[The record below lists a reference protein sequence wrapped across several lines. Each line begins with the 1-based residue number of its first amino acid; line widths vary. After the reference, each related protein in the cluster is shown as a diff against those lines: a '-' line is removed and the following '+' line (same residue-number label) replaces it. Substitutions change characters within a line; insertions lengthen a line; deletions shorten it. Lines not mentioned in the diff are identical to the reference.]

1 MERLTKRWG
10 ANHAVPTKIN
20 LDFIF
25 DLDDAT
31 SQGLTDIF
39 DRLAAYEGT
48 GLEPEEARKLA
59 VAKEDGRLVVQ
70 PFKVGDTVYRVVKK
84 KKYLNNPKNTM
95 YLKEI
100 VIKPE
105 NAHKYITEIGKTV
118 FLTSEEAVA
127 ALGAKK
133 GEKNMRPIPF
143 ITTMVQAVRDERK
156 SVIRMICED
165 GNDYTVPDIRFLDS
179 EKRTYAVHNYADKE
193 HSEKLSTV
201 ERTCPICHGD
211 ILYVQE
217 EWRAKEAGY
226 PPPYS
231 IIEYKAGGEE
241 KFDDIVAIPTAE
253 GEWKPAIEMPE
264 EAARLLLLVKAVR
277 AERLQEITAE
287 DALKECGVSERPYFM
302 YETVG
307 QLEAYA
313 RKRFKELWDSA
324 IPKDKLR
331 IYGWEANPWVWVIN
345 FERISKEASKGE
357 GYETI

>member
-133 GEKNMRPIPF
+133 GEKI
-143 ITTMVQAVRDERK
+143 
-156 SVIRMICED
+156 
-165 GNDYTVPDIRFLDS
+165 
-179 EKRTYAVHNYADKE
+179 
-193 HSEKLSTV
+193 
-201 ERTCPICHGD
+201 
-211 ILYVQE
+211 
-217 EWRAKEAGY
+217 
-226 PPPYS
+226 
-231 IIEYKAGGEE
+231 
-241 KFDDIVAIPTAE
+241 
-253 GEWKPAIEMPE
+253 
-264 EAARLLLLVKAVR
+264 
-277 AERLQEITAE
+277 
-287 DALKECGVSERPYFM
+287 
-302 YETVG
+302 
-307 QLEAYA
+307 
-313 RKRFKELWDSA
+313 
-324 IPKDKLR
+324 
-331 IYGWEANPWVWVIN
+331 
-345 FERISKEASKGE
+345 
-357 GYETI
+357 